1 MGKKANF
8 QTTYVEL
15 RELSAKRS
23 PKLHFAIWADNK
35 VIKLLHRPHQH
46 DCNKL
51 AVPSLYL
58 SLGFKTRRICYS
70 TEELH

>member
-35 VIKLLHRPHQH
+35 VIKLLHRPHYH
-46 DCNKL
+46 DFNKN
-51 AVPSLYL
+51 
-58 SLGFKTRRICYS
+58 
-70 TEELH
+70 